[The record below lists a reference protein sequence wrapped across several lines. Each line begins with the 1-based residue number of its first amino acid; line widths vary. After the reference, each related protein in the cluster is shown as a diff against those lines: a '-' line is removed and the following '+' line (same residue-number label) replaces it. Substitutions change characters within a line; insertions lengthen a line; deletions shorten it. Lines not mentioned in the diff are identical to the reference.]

1 MPRALRIRPALK
13 ISCSTNVVV
22 NVMVHGPGRPEIKTP
37 LPTVTVPKPFYVVP
51 TPSPGSHCSCTFM

>member
-37 LPTVTVPKPFYVVP
+37 LPTDCAQAFL
-51 TPSPGSHCSCTFM
+51 CSTNTFSR